1 MYLVLSAII
10 CTFVYF
16 LIVRRNVKHARSDVV
31 YVMLTARHVTFHVQ
45 IAEKTFTILLVS
57 FSPIGPRLSS
67 LGLSFFK
74 IIYFFYCVLGSC
86 TLYTLYKTIFI
97 LLYSIKN
104 YLQSAAL
111 FFIFG
116 VPKGTR
122 TSIARL
128 GGGCSILLSYKH
140 ISSYQRY
147 YNSFFHFCKWVLD
160 ISDII

>member
-1 MYLVLSAII
+1 MAERIFMRQVPKDVPCSECNYLHI
-10 CTFVYF
+10 CVF
-16 LIVRRNVKHARSDVV
+16 SDCSQECE
-31 YVMLTARHVTFHVQ
+31 TCQ
-45 IAEKTFTILLVS
+45 IRF
-57 FSPIGPRLSS
+57 GPRLSS

-140 ISSYQRY
+140 ISS
-147 YNSFFHFCKWVLD
+147 
-160 ISDII
+160 